1 MQDIG
6 GGTKLI
12 RPNFFRT
19 DNNNDHVASGDTL
32 SHQISGSV
40 S

>member
-1 MQDIG
+1 ME
-6 GGTKLI
+6 
-12 RPNFFRT
+12 PNLSGQTFVKK